1 MLSQPSRNTINQVTN
16 LPSLLPNSRC
26 GHFISFWFSWDQPL
40 PQKPP
45 IPQHPPIEEG
55 CWVLGRMQEY
65 HVMGSAMGGRDALA
79 RPGCGKGLQ
88 SIMQGDNKVS
98 PQVGFIPC
106 PPKGQNTDQHEL
118 FSGWT
123 VTQKLQFNI
132 FDFSNYL
139 CLILHLA
146 FLGKVIRR
154 LYVLDNHYLNLL
166 PMNKQ
171 PQIFLSVILSVP
183 VSLKREE
190 K

>member
-1 MLSQPSRNTINQVTN
+1 MWTLHLFLI
-16 LPSLLPNSRC
+16 
-26 GHFISFWFSWDQPL
+26 QPL

-45 IPQHPPIEEG
+45 IPQHPPIEKG
-55 CWVLGRMQEY
+55 CWVLGGMQEY
-65 HVMGSAMGGRDALA
+65 HTMGSTMGGRDTLA
-79 RPGCGKGLQ
+79 GPGCGKGPQ

-98 PQVGFIPC
+98 PQVGFTPC

-132 FDFSNYL
+132 CDFSNYL

-171 PQIFLSVILSVP
+171 PQIFFVCNSECACF
-183 VSLKREE
+183 LKKRG
-190 K
+190 KTICLRKGRYW